1 MQKREAP
8 RNLLKATPNDQSK
21 KKLRMSSCSKVK
33 IKQKRRSPYFYERN
47 AKNIGVRINGKL
59 SLTAIFFRPNF
70 AALKRWLNRL

>member
-1 MQKREAP
+1 
-8 RNLLKATPNDQSK
+8 
-21 KKLRMSSCSKVK
+21 MSSYSKVE
-33 IKQKRRSPYFYERN
+33 IKQERRLPCFYDKN